1 MIENY
6 SQPSKH
12 GGAAPATPGFNAVAP
27 EWLLS
32 YGAAVAAPV
41 IPAPESALRL
51 RPRRAVSSA
60 QVSPEWINH
69 NSAVDQIPSDGANSL
84 TSCLSPGVQFTHGSS
99 PPTPPDMRVRIRRFG
114 GLSNRLHS

>member
-27 EWLLS
+27 EWLAS
-32 YGAAVAAPV
+32 YGAAFAAPA
-41 IPAPESALRL
+41 IPASESALRL

-60 QVSPEWINH
+60 QVSPEWINR
-69 NSAVDQIPSDGANSL
+69 NPAVDQISSDGANSL
-84 TSCLSPGVQFTHGSS
+84 TLCLSPGVQFIASRH
-99 PPTPPDMRVRIRRFG
+99 
-114 GLSNRLHS
+114 